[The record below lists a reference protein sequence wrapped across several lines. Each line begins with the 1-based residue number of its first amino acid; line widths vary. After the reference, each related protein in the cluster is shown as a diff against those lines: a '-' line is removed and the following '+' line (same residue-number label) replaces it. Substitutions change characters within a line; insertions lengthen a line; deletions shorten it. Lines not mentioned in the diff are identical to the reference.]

1 MYASAL
7 PDPYFNITSYF
18 DSMQVFDVRQ
28 SKKSSIPAPEQP
40 LQHGEAT
47 QLILKN
53 VYTCMMILYQ
63 IIQRMFMVV
72 NLVIYCQNI
81 VHYKSF

>member
-7 PDPYFNITSYF
+7 PDPYFNLTSYF
-18 DSMQVFDVRQ
+18 DSTQVFDVRQ

-47 QLILKN
+47 QLF
-53 VYTCMMILYQ
+53 
-63 IIQRMFMVV
+63 IIF
-72 NLVIYCQNI
+72 
-81 VHYKSF
+81 